1 MLITS
6 VGRSEGKSHLANML
20 RSELS
25 FIARHPYE
33 VLHWRQLRGL
43 EPHIEGDG
51 VVLVDGPALLE
62 GEEVFA
68 IPPGWMERFDA
79 SLLVVLKRS
88 TRSAELDEA
97 AAWLRAAG
105 APPAG
110 IVWNERD
117 FPNYWTVLSRARDRV
132 AGLVDRR
139 ADVRSLPAPPPGVG
153 AGAGEV
159 TMSFAWRRQA
169 DAQQPGLGDADEP
182 TVKLTGAEALG
193 KLASVRLG
201 GQSTPAPEDE
211 GFQWRRGDQPTLL
224 SMPAQ
229 GRPGD
234 RTQPVD
240 ASDGGADPPT
250 EGGKRTRK
258 ARKAARTAERKR
270 DAEQTADD
278 QEALPSALV
287 GTPAPDDLGPPPE
300 PAGKARTPKRRSDHV
315 VALGT
320 VLVVAAGLVAAVM
333 LLERPDPNDSLGR
346 VTDAAGEGP
355 AADAGGGA
363 EQDATALLPIP
374 EGLGSAPR
382 GMVRLPAGSVRPGLQ
397 PKQRALAL
405 ARCKI
410 DLPAAAQAERCAE
423 QLSAEQPGDAIA
435 LDGFAITRLE
445 VSQTA
450 YRRCVEAGACEAPR
464 TMWDDSARPV
474 TGVTHAMAQA
484 YCTWRVGGRLPT
496 PTEWLYAARGVDD
509 RLYPWG
515 DAPPTDAGFHR
526 TNHGGAHL
534 SGGAPDAADGFAQA
548 APTDAFPGGRSPF
561 GLLNMAGN
569 VREWTQDIVG
579 GRAAVVGGG
588 FNDPPF
594 ALRVTARVELPIE
607 EYAAD
612 LGFRCVTE
620 GGAEDDGDEAGEG
633 DAGGD
638 GAAPEAQSDGGAP

>member
-6 VGRSEGKSHLANML
+6 VGRAEGKSHLANML

-62 GEEVFA
+62 GEEIFA

-132 AGLVDRR
+132 AGLIDRR

-153 AGAGEV
+153 SGAGEV
-159 TMSFAWRRQA
+159 TMSFAWRKHAAGQL
-169 DAQQPGLGDADEP
+169 PEPGDADEP
-182 TVKLTGAEALG
+182 TVKLSGAEALG

-201 GQSTPAPEDE
+201 GQASPAPDDE
-211 GFQWRRGDQPTLL
+211 GFRWRRGDQPTLL
-224 SMPAQ
+224 TMPAQ
-229 GRPGD
+229 PKAGEARPGGED
-234 RTQPVD
+234 GD
-240 ASDGGADPPT
+240 AGDEGAGG
-250 EGGKRTRK
+250 GGKRGRK
-258 ARKAARTAERKR
+258 ARKAARMADRKR
-270 DAEQTADD
+270 ETEQTADE
-278 QEALPSALV
+278 QEALPAALV
-287 GTPAPDDLGPPPE
+287 GTPAPADVAAVPE
-300 PAGKARTPKRRSDHV
+300 KATAARRTRRRGDHV
-315 VALGT
+315 VAIGT
-320 VLVVAAGLVAAVM
+320 VLVVAAGLVAAV
-333 LLERPDPNDSLGR
+333 LLLKRPDPNDSLARLVDG
-346 VTDAAGEGP
+346 AAEAA
-355 AADAGGGA
+355 AADAGGVD
-363 EQDATALLPIP
+363 EHDATALLPRP
-374 EGLGSAPR
+374 EGLPAAPR
-382 GMVRLPAGSVRPGLQ
+382 GMVRLPGGTVRTGLQ

-405 ARCKI
+405 ARCKV

-423 QLSAEQPGDAIA
+423 QLATEQPGEAIA
-435 LDGFAITRLE
+435 LDGFAIGRLE

-474 TGVTHAMAQA
+474 TGVTHTMAKA
-484 YCTWRVGGRLPT
+484 YCAWRMGGRLPT
-496 PTEWLYAARGVDD
+496 PAEWLYAARGVDD

-515 DAPPTDAGFHR
+515 DAPPADGGFHR
-526 TNHGGAHL
+526 ANHGGAHL
-534 SGGAPDAADGFAQA
+534 SGGAPDASDGFGQA

-579 GRAAVVGGG
+579 GRAAVAGGG

-612 LGFRCVTE
+612 LGFRCVV
-620 GGAEDDGDEAGEG
+620 EG
-633 DAGGD
+633 DAAEED
-638 GAAPEAQSDGGAP
+638 GAGDEEAADDAAAPSASPDGGAP

>member
-1 MLITS
+1 VLITS

-51 VVLVDGPALLE
+51 IVLVDGPALLE
-62 GEEVFA
+62 GEEIFA

-110 IVWNERD
+110 VVWNERD

-132 AGLVDRR
+132 ARLVDRG

-153 AGAGEV
+153 AAAGEV
-159 TMSFAWRRQA
+159 TMSFAWRRHGAGQLPV
-169 DAQQPGLGDADEP
+169 PGEGDEP
-182 TVKLTGAEALG
+182 TVKLTGAEARG

-201 GQSTPAPEDE
+201 GQATPAPEDE

-229 GRPGD
+229 ARPGD
-234 RTQPVD
+234 ATEPVD
-240 ASDGGADPPT
+240 GPPAVE
-250 EGGKRTRK
+250 EGGKRGRK
-258 ARKAARTAERKR
+258 ARKAARAADRRR
-270 DAEQTADD
+270 DPAQTADEQD
-278 QEALPSALV
+278 ALPAALV
-287 GTPAPDDLGPPPE
+287 GTSAPDDVGAAPE
-300 PAGKARTPKRRSDHV
+300 KPGKARPTRRRSDHV

-320 VLVVAAGLVAAVM
+320 VLVVAAGLAAAVL
-333 LLERPDPNDSLGR
+333 LLERPDPNDSLAR
-346 VTDAAGEGP
+346 LADAATEGQ
-355 AADAGGGA
+355 ARDAGGA
-363 EQDATALLPIP
+363 ADQDATALLPLP
-374 EGLGSAPR
+374 DGLEPAPR
-382 GMVRLPAGSVRPGLQ
+382 GMVRLPAGAVRTGLQ

-405 ARCKI
+405 ARCKL

-423 QLSAEQPGDAIA
+423 QLASEQPGEAAPIA
-435 LDGFAITRLE
+435 SFAISRLE
-445 VSQTA
+445 VSQSA

-474 TGVTHAMAQA
+474 TGVTHAMAQS
-484 YCTWRVGGRLPT
+484 YCAWRVGGRLPT
-496 PTEWLYAARGVDD
+496 AAEWLYAARGVDD

-515 DAPPTDAGFHR
+515 DAAPTDAGFHR
-526 TNHGGAHL
+526 ANHGGAHL

-569 VREWTQDIVG
+569 VREWTHDIVG

-594 ALRVTARVELPIE
+594 ALRVTARLELPIE

-612 LGFRCVTE
+612 LGFRCV
-620 GGAEDDGDEAGEG
+620 GVGAAVDGDGAGEG
-633 DAGGD
+633 EAAG
-638 GAAPEAQSDGGAP
+638 DGGAPPDPTDGGAP

>member
-6 VGRSEGKSHLANML
+6 VGRAEGKSHLANML

-62 GEEVFA
+62 GEEIFA

-117 FPNYWTVLSRARDRV
+117 FPNYWTVLSRARDRL
-132 AGLVDRR
+132 AGVIDRR
-139 ADVRSLPAPPPGVG
+139 ADVRSLPAPPPGAG
-153 AGAGEV
+153 SGAGEV
-159 TMSFAWRRQA
+159 TMSFAWRKQVEGQLPA
-169 DAQQPGLGDADEP
+169 PGDADEP
-182 TVKLTGAEALG
+182 TVKLSGAEALG

-201 GQSTPAPEDE
+201 GQASPAPEDE
-211 GFQWRRGDQPTLL
+211 GFRWRRGDQPTLVT
-224 SMPAQ
+224 MPAQ
-229 GRPGD
+229 AKPGD
-234 RTQPVD
+234 PTQPVD
-240 ASDGGADPPT
+240 DGGSGDETAPQ
-250 EGGKRTRK
+250 GGKRGRK

-270 DAEQTADD
+270 PAEQTADE
-278 QEALPSALV
+278 QEALPAALV
-287 GTPAPDDLGPPPE
+287 GTPAPDDVVSVPSKAT
-300 PAGKARTPKRRSDHV
+300 PARPGRRRSDHV
-315 VALGT
+315 VAIGT

-333 LLERPDPNDSLGR
+333 LLKRPDPNDSLARLADG
-346 VTDAAGEGP
+346 AAEVA
-355 AADAGGGA
+355 AADAGGG
-363 EQDATALLPIP
+363 EERDATVLLPTP
-374 EGLGSAPR
+374 DGLPAAPR
-382 GMVRLPAGSVRPGLQ
+382 GLVRLPAGTVRPGLQ
-397 PKQRALAL
+397 PRQRALAL
-405 ARCKI
+405 ARCKV

-423 QLSAEQPGDAIA
+423 QLAPEQPGDAIA
-435 LDGFAITRLE
+435 LEGFAISRLE

-464 TMWDDSARPV
+464 TMWDDSSRPV
-474 TGVTHAMAQA
+474 TGVTHGMAKA
-484 YCTWRVGGRLPT
+484 YCAWRVGGRLPT
-496 PTEWLYAARGVDD
+496 PAEWLYAARGVDD

-515 DAPPTDAGFHR
+515 DAAPAEGSFHR
-526 TNHGGAHL
+526 ANHGGAHL
-534 SGGAPDAADGFAQA
+534 SGGAPDASDGFGQA
-548 APTDAFPGGRSPF
+548 APTDAFPAGRSPF
-561 GLLNMAGN
+561 GMLNMAGN

-612 LGFRCVTE
+612 LGFRCVV
-620 GGAEDDGDEAGEG
+620 EG
-633 DAGGD
+633 DAADEDGGGD
-638 GAAPEAQSDGGAP
+638 DDEASGDAAAPNAGSDGGAR